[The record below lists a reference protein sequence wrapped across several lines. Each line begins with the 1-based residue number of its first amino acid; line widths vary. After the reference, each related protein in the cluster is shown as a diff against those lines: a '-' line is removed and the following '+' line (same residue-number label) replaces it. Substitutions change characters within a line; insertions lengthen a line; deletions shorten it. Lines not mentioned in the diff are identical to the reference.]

1 MASSLNLHLDEA
13 HLKGNPALQ
22 LIFEINSQLALFRDL
37 LIHIGTSRDSPELR
51 EKIRKL
57 RRMCVDACKHTAQNL
72 LPQIRSAVAD
82 GIPADHPHLIIV
94 FYMCQL
100 FLRELAKCSRL
111 VQLIPMDMTGYF
123 ENRAG
128 PSNLGNV
135 ISQILLCKTIAPDFN
150 QEEICSIAKDSQE
163 LSRLLNEM
171 QEYLP
176 TQDVNSERQTALTI
190 EDGSTKWNKKC
201 RRNSLYR
208 NFGTFCCIHRHNYL

>member
-1 MASSLNLHLDEA
+1 MLSKGSFRKDVTAARMASSSLNLHHLDDP
-13 HLKGNPALQ
+13 HLKGNPVFQ
-22 LIFEINSQLALFRDL
+22 LITEINSQLALFRDL
-37 LIHIGTSRDSPELR
+37 LIHIGTSRDCPELR

-57 RRMCVDACKHTAQNL
+57 RRMCVDACRNTAQHL
-72 LPQIRSAVAD
+72 LPQIRSAVAE
-82 GIPADHPHLIIV
+82 GIPVDNPHLILV

-111 VQLIPMDMTGYF
+111 VQLIPMDMSGYF

-163 LSRLLNEM
+163 LSRLLSEM
-171 QEYLP
+171 QEFLP
-176 TQDVNSERQTALTI
+176 TQDANS
-190 EDGSTKWNKKC
+190 GK
-201 RRNSLYR
+201 
-208 NFGTFCCIHRHNYL
+208 